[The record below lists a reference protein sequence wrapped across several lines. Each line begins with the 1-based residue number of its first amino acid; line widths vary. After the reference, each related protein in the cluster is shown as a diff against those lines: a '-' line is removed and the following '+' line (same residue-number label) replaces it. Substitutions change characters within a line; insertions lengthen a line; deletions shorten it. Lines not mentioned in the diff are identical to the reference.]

1 MLDGI
6 YVLQTSGED
15 GLEYRVCEFEDS
27 NILTMDE
34 FGKKTKNM
42 DILKKNLKYF
52 FGSSKVFK
60 DADEAINYANSMLK
74 TFKESGV
81 EFQNSIRIIPPI
93 DLSF

>member
-6 YVLQTSGED
+6 YVLQTSTND

-27 NILTMDE
+27 TILTMDE

-42 DILKKNLKYF
+42 EILKKNLKYF

-60 DADEAINYANSMLK
+60 DAEEAINYANSMLK

-81 EFQNSIRIIPPI
+81 EFQNSVRIIPPI
-93 DLSF
+93 DLNF